1 MDGLNQVTLVGSVGK
16 DAETRMIGENSQVPK
31 FGLATNRSYKDKNGE
46 KQTQTEW
53 HNIEVWGDTAKFAG
67 NFVKKGGL
75 VLVTGEIRYE
85 KFDDKDGKPQQRTKI
100 VANKIQLF
108 PKGGNGEAKAEIAG
122 AAKETAEYVAE
133 GAEPTSSSSSND
145 DLPF

>member
-16 DAETRMIGENSQVPK
+16 DADVKTINDNSQVAK

-46 KQTQTEW
+46 KQTHTEW

-67 NFVKKGGL
+67 NYVKKGGL
-75 VLVTGEIRYE
+75 ILVVGEIRYE
-85 KFDDKDGKPQQRTKI
+85 KFDDKDGNPQQRTKI

-122 AAKETAEYVAE
+122 AAKETADYVAE
-133 GAEPTSSSSSND
+133 GAETKSSSSNND

>member
-16 DAETRMIGENSQVPK
+16 DAETKMIGENSQVAK

-133 GAEPTSSSSSND
+133 GAEPTNSSSSND